1 MAKKVA
7 RGYEM
12 REVAYSEGKWN
23 TLRALRHKAI
33 TVMESLGSR
42 GIDSIVHGSLARGDV
57 SARSDIDILIPQP
70 ILSLNLESALS
81 GAGYSVAKREVTQAT
96 PLHVVKGIIHIS
108 EELKVTFP
116 LMPLRGRERDFYRF
130 GGETDLE
137 GLKAG
142 RRVPGV
148 DKRLMLIIPTAAGHV
163 EFSVLDNVVEAARI
177 IGVKVETIMER
188 VRVLKRRDEVGRT
201 GIYWKEELSES
212 ESFEGALKERSS
224 KDPSLRRLLQRRG
237 CGLKY

>member
-12 REVAYSEGKWN
+12 REVAYSEERWK
-23 TLRALRHKAI
+23 TLMGLRRTAI
-33 TVMESLGSR
+33 MVMEELGSR

-57 SARSDIDILIPQP
+57 SARSDIDVLVPQP
-70 ILSLNLESALS
+70 ILSLSLEGALS
-81 GAGYSVAKREVTQAT
+81 TAGYSVAKREVTQAT

-108 EELKVTFP
+108 GELKVTFP
-116 LMPLRGRERDFYRF
+116 LMPFRGRERDFYKF
-130 GGETDLE
+130 GGEVDLQ
-137 GLKAG
+137 GLKTG

-148 DKRLMLIIPTAAGHV
+148 DKRLMLIMPTAAGHV
-163 EFSVLDNVVEAARI
+163 EFSVLDNVVEVARI

-201 GIYWKEELSES
+201 GIYWKEELSEG
-212 ESFEGALKERSS
+212 ESFEGALRDRLS
-224 KDPSLRRLLQRRG
+224 KDPSLRRLLRERG